1 MADQGILLIV
11 SGFSGAGKG
20 TITKA
25 ICNKYD
31 NYALSVSATTRQ
43 PRAGEIDGEHYFFRT
58 REQFEDMIRRDDLI
72 EYASYQGNYYG
83 TPKEYVFR
91 NLAEGKDVI
100 LEIEVQGAMKVH
112 DRYPDTLMIFVTTPS
127 AKILADRLRGRGTE
141 DETQIRGRLRRA
153 VEESE
158 LMNAYDYILVNDKL
172 DDAVETLHQIVRTE
186 HIKAQ
191 RMCQLIADIQNDLR
205 KSVNGERGDIAL

>member
-25 ICNKYD
+25 ICAKYD
-31 NYALSVSATTRQ
+31 NYALSVSATTRS
-43 PRAGEIDGEHYFFRT
+43 PREGEKEGLHYFFRT
-58 REQFEDMIRRDDLI
+58 KEEFEEMIRNDALI

-83 TPKEYVFR
+83 TPKEYVMN
-91 NLAEGKDVI
+91 NLSEGRDVI
-100 LEIEVQGAMKVH
+100 LEIEVQGALKVH
-112 DRYPDTLMIFVTTPS
+112 EKYPDTPMIFVTTPT
-127 AKILADRLRGRGTE
+127 AVILADRLRGRGTE
-141 DETQIRGRLRRA
+141 TEEQIMGRLRRA

-158 LMNAYDYILVNDKL
+158 FMGDYNYILVNDVL

-186 HIKAQ
+186 HLKAQ
-191 RMCQLIADIQNDLR
+191 RNRQLITDIQNDLR
-205 KSVNGERGDIAL
+205 KFVNGDT